1 MELIWCN
8 VKINILLALTNETWQ
23 LEVMSNINE
32 QNQLKIKRRCVDSID
47 LMSAIHLGLA
57 NKIIVSADFPN
68 LNIETIVNARKLG
81 CEIYGIYLQDDLD
94 SLEKL
99 KNIGIMN
106 NYAINSFEPNKSL
119 KTLVS
124 QLSNTTEI
132 DKFSS
137 ELEELTQIPGLISV
151 WGINGSPGRTVAAIN
166 LAFSL
171 ANKNSPTLLI
181 DLDAVAPSV
190 AASLGIVSE
199 VPGISSVIHD
209 ALKGRLNIQ
218 SFENNVIE
226 VHSGVHVLTGITNPK
241 RWPELRTEGLL
252 HVLKQASQ
260 IYPNIVC
267 DLSAVLP
274 ETLDPNLNNLDIFR
288 RFDHIPKV
296 IELSSKVIFVLNAN
310 PLALIRSGESL
321 EALNEI
327 YKREPLIIL
336 NKVNDFSLGL
346 KYESTVEAILGRWAN
361 PEQIHRIPDRPEL
374 FARSWLK
381 AESILNLGDEEIVA
395 EFNRISNL
403 VRNEVS
409 NPPKSKR
416 FLRRVS

>member
-1 MELIWCN
+1 
-8 VKINILLALTNETWQ
+8 
-23 LEVMSNINE
+23 MSNIND
-32 QNQLKIKRRCVDSID
+32 QSQLKIKRRCVDSVD
-47 LMSAIHLGLA
+47 LMSAVHLGLA
-57 NKIIVSADFPN
+57 NKIVISADFPN
-68 LNIETIVNARKLG
+68 LNVETIVNAKKMG
-81 CEIYGIYLQDDLD
+81 CEIYGIYLQDDSE

-99 KNIGIMN
+99 KNFGVLIN
-106 NYAINSFEPNKSL
+106 FAINTSENNKSL
-119 KTLVS
+119 KTLIS
-124 QLSNTTEI
+124 QLSNISEI

-151 WGINGSPGRTVAAIN
+151 WGINGSPGRTSTAIN
-166 LAFSL
+166 LSFSL

-218 SFENNVIE
+218 SFEKNVIE
-226 VHSGVHVLTGITNPK
+226 IDSGLHVLTGITNPK
-241 RWPELRTEGLL
+241 RWPELRTEGLIQ
-252 HVLKQASQ
+252 VLKQASQ

-267 DLSAVLP
+267 DLSALLP

-296 IELSSKVIFVLNAN
+296 LELSTQVIFVLSAN
-310 PLALIRSGESL
+310 PLALIRSSESL
-321 EALNEI
+321 EALSEI
-327 YKREPLIIL
+327 YKREPLIVL
-336 NKVNDFSLGL
+336 NKVNNFNLGA
-346 KYESTVEAILGRWAN
+346 KYESTVEAILGRWTD
-361 PEQIHRIPDRPEL
+361 PEQIQRIADRPEL
-374 FARSWLK
+374 FAESWLK
-381 AESILNLGDEEIVA
+381 AESILNLGDAEIVA
-395 EFNRISNL
+395 IFNKISNL

-409 NPPKSKR
+409 KPPKYKR

>member
-1 MELIWCN
+1 

-47 LMSAIHLGLA
+47 LMSAVHLGLA
-57 NKIIVSADFPN
+57 NKIVVSADFPN
-68 LNIETIVNARKLG
+68 LSIETMVNAKKLG
-81 CEIYGIYLQDDLD
+81 CEIYGIYLQDDVE

-99 KNIGIMN
+99 KNFGVLN
-106 NYAINSFEPNKSL
+106 NFAINSFENNKSL
-119 KTLVS
+119 KNLFL
-124 QLSNTTEI
+124 QLSNITEI

-137 ELEELTQIPGLISV
+137 GLDELTEIPGLISV
-151 WGINGSPGRTVAAIN
+151 WGINGSPGRTSTAIN
-166 LAFSL
+166 LSFSL

-218 SFENNVIE
+218 SFEKNVIE
-226 VHSGVHVLTGITNPK
+226 IESGLHVLTGITNPK
-241 RWPELRTEGLL
+241 RWPELRTEGLIQ
-252 HVLKQASQ
+252 VLKQASQ

-296 IELSSKVIFVLNAN
+296 LELSTQVIFVLSTN
-310 PLALIRSGESL
+310 PLALIRSSESL

-327 YKREPLIIL
+327 YMREPLIVL
-336 NKVNDFSLGL
+336 NKVNDFNLGA
-346 KYESTVEAILGRWAN
+346 KYESTVEAILGRWTD
-361 PEQIHRIPDRPEL
+361 PELVQRIPDRPKL
-374 FARSWLK
+374 FAESWLN
-381 AESILNLGDEEIVA
+381 AVSVLNLGDAEVVA
-395 EFNRISNL
+395 VFNKISNL

-409 NPPKSKR
+409 KPPRFKR

>member
-1 MELIWCN
+1 
-8 VKINILLALTNETWQ
+8 
-23 LEVMSNINE
+23 MSNIND
-32 QNQLKIKRRCVDSID
+32 QSQLKIKRRCVDSVD
-47 LMSAIHLGLA
+47 LMSAVHLGLA
-57 NKIIVSADFPN
+57 NKIVISADFPN
-68 LNIETIVNARKLG
+68 LNVETIVNAKKMG
-81 CEIYGIYLQDDLD
+81 CEIYGIYLQDDSE
-94 SLEKL
+94 SLEIL
-99 KNIGIMN
+99 KNFGVLIN
-106 NYAINSFEPNKSL
+106 FAINTSENNKSL
-119 KTLVS
+119 KTLIS
-124 QLSNTTEI
+124 QLSNISEI

-151 WGINGSPGRTVAAIN
+151 WGINGSPGRTSTAIN
-166 LAFSL
+166 LSFSL

-218 SFENNVIE
+218 SFEKNVIE
-226 VHSGVHVLTGITNPK
+226 IDSGLHVLTGITNPK
-241 RWPELRTEGLL
+241 RWPELRTEGLIQ
-252 HVLKQASQ
+252 VLKQASQ

-296 IELSSKVIFVLNAN
+296 LELSTQVIFVLSAN
-310 PLALIRSGESL
+310 PLALIRSSESL
-321 EALNEI
+321 EALSEI
-327 YKREPLIIL
+327 YKREPLIVL
-336 NKVNDFSLGL
+336 NKVNNFNLGA
-346 KYESTVEAILGRWAN
+346 KYESTVEAILGRWTD
-361 PEQIHRIPDRPEL
+361 PEQIQRIADRPEL
-374 FARSWLK
+374 FAESWLK
-381 AESILNLGDEEIVA
+381 AESILNLGDAEIVA
-395 EFNRISNL
+395 IFNKISNL

-409 NPPKSKR
+409 KPPKYKR

>member
-1 MELIWCN
+1 
-8 VKINILLALTNETWQ
+8 
-23 LEVMSNINE
+23 MSNIND
-32 QNQLKIKRRCVDSID
+32 QSQLKIKRRCVDSVD
-47 LMSAIHLGLA
+47 LMSAVHLGLA
-57 NKIIVSADFPN
+57 NKIVISADFPN
-68 LNIETIVNARKLG
+68 INVETIVNAKKMG
-81 CEIYGIYLQDDLD
+81 CEIYGIYLQDDSE
-94 SLEKL
+94 SLEIL
-99 KNIGIMN
+99 KNFGVLIN
-106 NYAINSFEPNKSL
+106 FAINTSENNKSL
-119 KTLVS
+119 KTLIS
-124 QLSNTTEI
+124 QLSNISEI

-151 WGINGSPGRTVAAIN
+151 WGINGSPGRTSTAIN
-166 LAFSL
+166 LSFSL

-218 SFENNVIE
+218 SFEKNVIE
-226 VHSGVHVLTGITNPK
+226 IDSGLHVLTGITNPK
-241 RWPELRTEGLL
+241 RWPELRTEGLIQ
-252 HVLKQASQ
+252 VLKQASQ

-296 IELSSKVIFVLNAN
+296 LELSTQVIFVLSAN
-310 PLALIRSGESL
+310 PLALIRSSESL
-321 EALNEI
+321 EALSEI
-327 YKREPLIIL
+327 YKREPLIVL
-336 NKVNDFSLGL
+336 NKVNNFNLGA
-346 KYESTVEAILGRWAN
+346 KYESTVEAILGRWTD
-361 PEQIHRIPDRPEL
+361 PEQIQRIADRPEL
-374 FARSWLK
+374 FAESWLK
-381 AESILNLGDEEIVA
+381 AESILNLGDAEIVA
-395 EFNRISNL
+395 IFNKISNL

-409 NPPKSKR
+409 KPPKYKR

>member
-1 MELIWCN
+1 
-8 VKINILLALTNETWQ
+8 
-23 LEVMSNINE
+23 MSNIND
-32 QNQLKIKRRCVDSID
+32 QSQLKIKRRCVDSVD
-47 LMSAIHLGLA
+47 LMSAVHLGLA
-57 NKIIVSADFPN
+57 NKIVISADFPN
-68 LNIETIVNARKLG
+68 LNVETIVNAKKMG
-81 CEIYGIYLQDDLD
+81 CEIYGIYLQDDSE
-94 SLEKL
+94 SLETL
-99 KNIGIMN
+99 KNFGVLIN
-106 NYAINSFEPNKSL
+106 FAINTSENNKSL
-119 KTLVS
+119 KTLIS
-124 QLSNTTEI
+124 QLSNISEI

-151 WGINGSPGRTVAAIN
+151 WGINGSPGRTSTAIN
-166 LAFSL
+166 LSFSL

-218 SFENNVIE
+218 SFEKNVIE
-226 VHSGVHVLTGITNPK
+226 IDSGLHVLTGITNPK
-241 RWPELRTEGLL
+241 RWPELRTEGLIQ
-252 HVLKQASQ
+252 VLKQASQ

-296 IELSSKVIFVLNAN
+296 LELSTQVIFVLSAN
-310 PLALIRSGESL
+310 PLALIRSSESL
-321 EALNEI
+321 EALSEI
-327 YKREPLIIL
+327 YKREPLIVL
-336 NKVNDFSLGL
+336 NKVNNFNLGA
-346 KYESTVEAILGRWAN
+346 KYESTVEAILGRWTD
-361 PEQIHRIPDRPEL
+361 PEQIQRIADRPEL
-374 FARSWLK
+374 FAESWLK
-381 AESILNLGDEEIVA
+381 AESILNLGDAEIVA
-395 EFNRISNL
+395 IFNKISNL

-409 NPPKSKR
+409 KPPKYKR